1 MAISAVMA
9 AVSTGVTALAGGT
22 FLGIASLGLTGAFGH
37 FLISTAMGAA
47 LNALSPKP
55 NFSSL
60 NSASRGYSIAGES
73 GAALDHQIIYG
84 EARVGGVRVY
94 DASTGQDNNNLHRI
108 IAFAG
113 HEIDSYQA
121 IYLNDEIVTLDGSG
135 NVTSPSR
142 YNGFVRI
149 KSYFGTDT
157 QTADIDLVTETNGL
171 TDGRW
176 TPDHKLQGIAYLYAR
191 FTYSADAFPNGLPSI
206 SATIRGKKVFDPRS
220 STTAWS
226 NNPALCVRDY
236 LTSPYGLGQPST
248 RVAENLIITA
258 ANICDET
265 VDSEKRYTCNGSFLT
280 NFAPSQVISDLLTS
294 MGGLLW
300 YSQGKW
306 RIKSAK
312 YATPTVTL
320 DENDLRSG
328 ISLSTRHSRRSNFNS
343 VKGKFKGPESN
354 WQEADYPEVTDPSYL
369 SADNGVVNI
378 LDMPLP
384 FTSSSKTAQRVAN
397 VALRRNRE
405 QLTFSASFGLKAFQV
420 EVGDFVYINNT
431 RFGWFNK
438 PFEITNWS
446 FGLTDGLD
454 LQVQMT
460 LREISEGVFTA
471 VPPAAFE
478 QNNTNLPNPFV
489 VGNIGLSLT
498 QELRVI
504 NEQVLGVFTIEAN
517 YTNPFIESV
526 EIEYKLSTDTQ
537 FTKAGRFSEG
547 KVEVLGVL
555 EAFYD
560 VRARAVNQL
569 GVKGDWVTVSNWFVS
584 PFIDPPGDV
593 QNFAANVVGNN
604 LHLTWE
610 PVSDLDLSYYRIRYS
625 SATSG
630 ATYSNGVD
638 VVSRVAR
645 PANSVVVPARSGTY
659 FIRAYDKLGN
669 GSENPTAVV
678 VLTNTSDIDNLNVVE
693 TLVEH
698 PSFSGIKT
706 SVVKTD
712 VGGVPAI
719 ILDSASLFDSLS
731 GDFDTPV
738 GVFDYGDGV
747 IGSGTYEFS
756 DYVDLGA
763 KFVSRVSMDLS
774 VLRVDYVNTFDAA
787 SANFDSREGFFD
799 GDTGAFDTT
808 SVRTQVSFTDDDPSG
823 TPVWSE
829 WQDFFVGDIAAR
841 AIRFRVILS
850 TTDTS
855 ATPAITHLTASI
867 DMPDRIESGSD
878 ISFVGSVNVT
888 YPSSFRTVPAIGISL
903 ANLISGQRY
912 AITSKTSQ
920 GFTLSVFDSGGSGS
934 GGGSGGS
941 LATNTVTL
949 DYVAK
954 GYGKGL

>member
-1 MAISAVMA
+1 MAVSAVMA

-22 FLGIASLGLTGAFGH
+22 FLGIASIGLTGAFGH

-47 LNALSPKP
+47 LNALTPKP
-55 NFSSL
+55 NLSSL

-94 DASTGQDNNNLHRI
+94 DASTGLDNNNLHRI
-108 IAFAG
+108 LAFAG

-142 YNGFVRI
+142 YNGYVRI
-149 KSYFGTDT
+149 KRYFGTDT
-157 QTADIDLVTETNGL
+157 QTADLDLVSETTGL
-171 TDGRW
+171 VDGRW
-176 TPDHKLQGIAYLYAR
+176 TPAHRLQGIAYLYVR
-191 FTYSADAFPNGLPSI
+191 FVYNADAFPNGIPAV
-206 SATIRGKKVFDPRS
+206 SATIRGKKVYDPRS
-220 STTAWS
+220 ATTAWS
-226 NNPALCVRDY
+226 DNPALCLNDY
-236 LTSPYGLGQPST
+236 LTSPYGLYQSSN
-248 RVAENLIITA
+248 RVAENLVTTA

-280 NFAPSQVISDLLTS
+280 SFTPSQVISDLLTS

-306 RIKSAK
+306 RMKSAK
-312 YATPTVTL
+312 YVTPTVTL

-328 ISLSTRHSRRSNFNS
+328 ISLSTRHSRRNNFNS
-343 VKGKFKGPESN
+343 VKGKFKGPESE
-354 WQEADYPEVTDPSYL
+354 WQEADYPEVTDPIYV
-369 SADNGVVNI
+369 SADSGVVNT

-431 RFGWFNK
+431 RFGWSSK
-438 PFEITNWS
+438 PFEVTNWS
-446 FGLTDGLD
+446 FGLTEGLD

-460 LREISEGVFTA
+460 LREISSDVFTN
-471 VPPAAFE
+471 VSPLVFE
-478 QNNTNLPNPFV
+478 QNNTNLPSPFS
-489 VGNIGLSLT
+489 VGNVGLNLSD
-498 QELRVI
+498 ELRVI
-504 NEQVLGVFTIEAN
+504 NEQVLGVFIIQAT
-517 YTNPFIESV
+517 YTDPFVESV
-526 EIEYKLSTDTQ
+526 EIEYKLSSDTE
-537 FTKAGRFSEG
+537 FTKAGKFTEG
-547 KVEVLGVL
+547 RVEVVGVL

-593 QNFAANVVGNN
+593 QNFAANVVGNS
-604 LHLTWE
+604 LHLTWN
-610 PVSDLDLSYYRIRYS
+610 PVGDLDLSHYKVRYS

-638 VVSRVAR
+638 VVSKIAR
-645 PANSVVVPARSGTY
+645 PANSIVVPARTGTY

-669 GSENPTAVV
+669 GSETPTSVV
-678 VLTNTSDIDNLNVVE
+678 VLTDTTDIDNLNLVE

-698 PSFSGIKT
+698 PTFTGAKT
-706 SVVKTD
+706 SVVLTTVD
-712 VGGVPAI
+712 GNAAL
-719 ILDSASLFDSLS
+719 ILDSANLFDSTSGNFDDQL
-731 GDFDTPV
+731 GDFDFGG
-738 GVFDYGDGV
+738 GVTSLG
-747 IGSGTYEFS
+747 IYEFS

-763 KFVSRVSMDLS
+763 KYVSRVSVDLN

-787 SANFDSREGFFD
+787 TGNFDAREGFFD
-799 GDTGAFDTT
+799 GDEGQFDTT
-808 SVRTQVSFTDDDPSG
+808 SVRTQVSYTDDDPAG
-823 TPVWSE
+823 TPTWSA

-841 AIRFRVILS
+841 AIRFRAVLVS
-850 TTDTS
+850 TDS
-855 ATPAITHLTASI
+855 GATPAITQLTAYV
-867 DMPDRIESGSD
+867 DMPDRVESGSD
-878 ISFVGSVNVT
+878 ISFTGSVNVT
-888 YPSSFRTVPAIGISL
+888 YPSSFKAIPAIGISL
-903 ANLISGQRY
+903 ANLTSGQRY

-920 GFTLSVFDSGGSGS
+920 GFTLTVYDSGGGV
-934 GGGSGGS
+934 
-941 LATNTVTL
+941 ATNTVTL